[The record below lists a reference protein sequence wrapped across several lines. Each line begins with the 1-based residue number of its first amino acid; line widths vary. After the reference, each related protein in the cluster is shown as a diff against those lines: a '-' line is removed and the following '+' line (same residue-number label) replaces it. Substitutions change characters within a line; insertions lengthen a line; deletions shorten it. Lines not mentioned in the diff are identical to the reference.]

1 LQIIASGQITIY
13 EGRSNYQMIVEN
25 IEIAGIGAIL
35 EMIEKR
41 KQKLASEGL
50 FDQNHKKPLPFF
62 PKIVGV
68 ITSETGAVIEDIKH
82 RIQNRCPLHLL
93 LYPSAVQGDK
103 APPEIIAGIRYF
115 NSLKVNRPE
124 VIIIARGG
132 GSFEDLL
139 AFNDENLVRE
149 VFKSDIPIISAV
161 GHETDYTLIDL
172 VADVRAPTP
181 TASAEFITPVLN
193 ELKYNLVNIFKNIN
207 IYKENYFS
215 YKLQEINKLY
225 KNIISPQKYLENQEA
240 KFNNNI
246 DKIHYLTKQQIN
258 NIKLRLENIV
268 NNLVSPQKYLA
279 ENHQKVLTNYE
290 KINYSTI
297 KNLENIFAKFSKILL
312 EKNLFEEKF
321 ANFEQK
327 IKHNSQIIFKN
338 VENKISSQTI
348 VLEGL
353 ITALK
358 ACNYQQTL
366 DRGFAVIKSS
376 EHKVIND
383 IEELKNHQQ
392 FIIKMRDGEIYSYTK
407 NSQQKISNKQTNL
420 FDLTE

>member
-1 LQIIASGQITIY
+1 
-13 EGRSNYQMIVEN
+13 
-25 IEIAGIGAIL
+25 
-35 EMIEKR
+35 
-41 KQKLASEGL
+41 
-50 FDQNHKKPLPFF
+50 
-62 PKIVGV
+62 
-68 ITSETGAVIEDIKH
+68 
-82 RIQNRCPLHLL
+82 
-93 LYPSAVQGDK
+93 VQGDK

-132 GSFEDLL
+132 GSFEDLI

-207 IYKENYFS
+207 IHKENYFN
-215 YKLQEINKLY
+215 YKLQEFNNIY
-225 KNIISPQKYLENQEA
+225 KNIISPQKYIENQEI

-268 NNLVSPQKYLA
+268 NNLVSPQKYLT
-279 ENHQKVLTNYE
+279 ENHQKILTNYE
-290 KINYSTI
+290 KINYLTV
-297 KNLENIFAKFSKILL
+297 KNLENISAKFSKISL
-312 EKNLFEEKF
+312 EKSIFEEKF

-327 IKHNSQIIFKN
+327 IKHNSQIISKN
-338 VENKISSQTI
+338 VENKIKNHTI
-348 VLEGL
+348 TLEGL

-366 DRGFAVIKSS
+366 DRGFAVIKNS

-392 FIIKMRDGEIYSYTK
+392 FIIKMRDGEIFSYTK
-407 NSQQKISNKQTNL
+407 NSHQKISNKQTNL